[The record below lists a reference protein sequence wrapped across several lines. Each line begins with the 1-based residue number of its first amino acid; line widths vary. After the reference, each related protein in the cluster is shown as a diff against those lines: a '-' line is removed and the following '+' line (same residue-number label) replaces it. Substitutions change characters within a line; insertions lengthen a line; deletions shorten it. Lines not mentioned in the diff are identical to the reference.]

1 MAKNRREYDDCHKTI
16 FLINGER
23 FKPMIL
29 YRAKRFSQAGM
40 SILMKS
46 LFIMED
52 DKPLNLLAQASE
64 DVRCRI
70 CNDKYYLPK
79 FYLKKFSKVL

>member
-1 MAKNRREYDDCHKTI
+1 MAKNKREYDDCHKII

-23 FKPMIL
+23 FKPTIL
-29 YRAKRFSQAGM
+29 YRAKHFSQAGM

-52 DKPLNLLAQASE
+52 DKPLSLLAQASE

-70 CNDKYYLPK
+70 CNDEYYLPK
-79 FYLKKFSKVL
+79 VYLKEFSKVI